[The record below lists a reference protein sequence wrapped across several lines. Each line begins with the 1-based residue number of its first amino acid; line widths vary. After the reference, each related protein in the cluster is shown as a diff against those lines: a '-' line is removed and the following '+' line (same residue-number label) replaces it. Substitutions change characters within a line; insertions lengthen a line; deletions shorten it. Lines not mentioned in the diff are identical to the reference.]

1 MKKITLGFSIL
12 AATAIFL
19 TSCNKKTAEA
29 PVADT
34 EFDSAIQASFANT
47 TVTDVDMIC
56 GFLGENQIP
65 KFVANQAGSPA
76 TVVTNTPGL
85 AASITWAPGTKCMDG
100 KTRSGS
106 IVMTWT
112 NPTTYYRDY
121 QFAGTVYLNNYVV
134 DGWSVDDVTPFKI
147 TNLAPVSGY
156 TSFKWSL
163 AGTFSLSNVADP
175 TKTITWDGKLTKTL
189 TNAAQMSPVPNATSA
204 ITWTIASNQYDGS
217 FKGVTVGDVAYTY
230 TIGTTD
236 AASAVVKNPLV
247 RNYTCSPDKV
257 IGITTTPSVAAVN
270 SEYHP
275 FINGTAS
282 FTTSTKAVRT
292 IDFGTEGSP
301 CDNSGTVTIKG
312 ITYNIDFM
320 K

>member
-34 EFDSAIQASFANT
+34 EFDSAIQATYANT
-47 TVTDVDMIC
+47 TVTDIDMIC

-65 KFVANQAGSPA
+65 KFVAAQAGYAP
-76 TVVTNTPGL
+76 VNVTN
-85 AASITWAPGTKCMDG
+85 AAMMSTITWTPGTKCMDG

-112 NPTTYYRDY
+112 NATTYYRDKG
-121 QFAGTVYLNNYVV
+121 FAGTVTLNNYVV

-147 TNLAPVSGY
+147 TSLAPNGY
-156 TSFKWSL
+156 TVFKWTL
-163 AGTFSLSNVADP
+163 AGTFDIINVLDP
-175 TKTITWDGKLTKTL
+175 AKKITWDGSLNKTL
-189 TNAAQMSPVPNATSA
+189 TNAAQMTPVPNATTA
-204 ITWTIASNQYDGS
+204 ISWTMAVNQYDGV
-217 FKGVTVGDVAYTY
+217 FKGNTVGDVAYTY
-230 TIGTTD
+230 TIGSTD
-236 AASAVVKNPLV
+236 PATSELKNPLV
-247 RNYTCSPDKV
+247 RNYTCAPDKV

-282 FTTSTKAVRT
+282 FTTSTKAPRT
-292 IDFGTEGSP
+292 IDFGTDGTP